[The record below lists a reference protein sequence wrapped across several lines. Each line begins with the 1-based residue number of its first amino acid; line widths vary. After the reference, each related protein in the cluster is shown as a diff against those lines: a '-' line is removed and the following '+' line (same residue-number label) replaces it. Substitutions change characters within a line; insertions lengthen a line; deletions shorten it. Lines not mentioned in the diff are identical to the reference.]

1 MNSKIESTFSC
12 GKAKGLG
19 FSPNSLIS
27 FFLGWG
33 PLTRK
38 NCQEEFDG
46 HPSSEV
52 ANLSTTSI
60 NASCVCVLRL
70 LWVKAAEFS
79 QENWYP
85 PRQCG
90 NFQIK
95 ATKSVIQY
103 QQDQESGQNQ
113 ANPDWEGRKSMKV
126 KLILIDHIYI
136 FISLS
141 LISFYVN
148 HRSFCTLC
156 IDTNDQDSWKG

>member
-1 MNSKIESTFSC
+1 MSSYFLVGKLGVWAFLPILKFS
-12 GKAKGLG
+12 
-19 FSPNSLIS
+19 
-27 FFLGWG
+27 FLGGWG
-33 PLTRK
+33 LLTQK
-38 NCQEEFDG
+38 VCHEEFEG
-46 HPSSEV
+46 HPLSEV

-113 ANPDWEGRKSMKV
+113 ASPDWEGRKWSWSW
-126 KLILIDHIYI
+126 LII
-136 FISLS
+136 F
-141 LISFYVN
+141 SFSYHYHYFHFIWTRGV
-148 HRSFCTLC
+148 FVLYFC
-156 IDTNDQDSWKG
+156 IDTNDLDSWKG

>member
-1 MNSKIESTFSC
+1 MNSKVESTFSC

-90 NFQIK
+90 NFHIK

-113 ANPDWEGRKSMKV
+113 ASPDWEGRKWSWPWF
-126 KLILIDHIYI
+126 ILFSFLYHYHY
-136 FISLS
+136 FHFMWTKGVFVLS
-141 LISFYVN
+141 F
-148 HRSFCTLC
+148 C
-156 IDTNDQDSWKG
+156 IDTNNLDSWKG